1 MRTIH
6 RTNGGIVTP
15 QLWGA
20 AGFAP
25 LLSSLALATLGF
37 AGNQIRLS
45 NAALADEQG
54 GERVF
59 TDLGWTLKLTLAE
72 LRSAQQA
79 YVADGQDGEY
89 WASQVEIHL
98 QAVLDS
104 LDNLKRQVS
113 NPDTL
118 AALNDAVAAVG
129 DIRDLDEEARGYVGS
144 DQPLQAS
151 DLIFTRGFELVARAG
166 AHVQAAQQEER
177 TSRLDVMSTARASQ
191 SRMMWTAVVVIVLSM
206 LVLAPSGASSE
217 RDSPPPD
224 DGEYHVPEA
233 NGLSL
238 LSLDADSGDD
248 ELDLPPVD
256 SRARDGGLGL
266 PGGRRGTGAE
276 AARPEGGAGSR
287 RHRGAV
293 HGLQQPDEP
302 GSTARPAGANRSA
315 DERQRHH
322 HLGQQRERAGA
333 SARPRTRIR
342 PGNPGAHRLDSAGRA
357 QPDVHRVHR
366 EAPSGRRIGRVGRRR
381 PGCTADGVGALHRR
395 ALGRAARGLGV
406 ERRGSGDRL
415 DRRRAVGPAA
425 ARRRPGGGAA
435 PPAATGTHDTTGSAP
450 GTETVTPSS

>member
-1 MRTIH
+1 MGSRLVRTVVVI
-6 RTNGGIVTP
+6 
-15 QLWGA
+15 
-20 AGFAP
+20 
-25 LLSSLALATLGF
+25 LALATLGF

-54 GERVF
+54 GEWVF

-89 WASQVEIHL
+89 WASRVETHL

-144 DQPLQAS
+144 EQPLQAS
-151 DLIFTRGFELVARAG
+151 DLIFTRGFELVERAG

-217 RDSPPPD
+217 RDGPSPD
-224 DGEYHVPEA
+224 DGEYHVPET

-256 SRARDGGLGL
+256 SGHAV
-266 PGGRRGTGAE
+266 E
-276 AARPEGGAGSR
+276 ASAPSA
-287 RHRGAV
+287 
-293 HGLQQPDEP
+293 
-302 GSTARPAGANRSA
+302 PAGEPVRK
-315 DERQRHH
+315 R
-322 HLGQQRERAGA
+322 
-333 SARPRTRIR
+333 
-342 PGNPGAHRLDSAGRA
+342 
-357 QPDVHRVHR
+357 
-366 EAPSGRRIGRVGRRR
+366 
-381 PGCTADGVGALHRR
+381 
-395 ALGRAARGLGV
+395 
-406 ERRGSGDRL
+406 
-415 DRRRAVGPAA
+415 PAA
-425 ARRRPGGGAA
+425 AAPDLAATAALCTDFSNLTNRDQLPGLLARTAALMNASGLIIWVRNENARALQPALGHGYAPGTLERIGSIPQAGTNPTSTAFTTRRIQVVEAEGSGAGALVA
-435 PPAATGTHDTTGSAP
+435 PLMVSERCIGVLSAELREGWESSDAVQATASIVAAQLAPLLPADAPAAESLPAATGTHDTTGSVPATGTVSP
-450 GTETVTPSS
+450 GSS